1 MSILI
6 CLDARVTDQNVSS
19 SCPCVLCDPA
29 ASATLRARRQ
39 REKYWSREMANVR
52 EHGWHV
58 VGVGG
63 GDIPDWSFTVGLWH
77 SYRIPEIAMFGLELQ
92 GLMHWVNAA
101 VAELRDGA
109 ATEAGTL
116 LPGVIEGYEV
126 QVQPVEVSWHRPLL
140 GTAVG
145 FYRQNPVPVVQV
157 VWPDRDHRWPSDEQA
172 SPGCRAQPSLWLPVD
187 EHPAGVWTEEAAEH

>member
-1 MSILI
+1 
-6 CLDARVTDQNVSS
+6 
-19 SCPCVLCDPA
+19 
-29 ASATLRARRQ
+29 
-39 REKYWSREMANVR
+39 MANVR

-77 SYRIPEIAMFGLELQ
+77 SHRIPEVAMFGLELQ
-92 GLMHWVNAA
+92 GLMHWVDAA
-101 VAELRDGA
+101 ATKFRDGA
-109 ATEAGTL
+109 AAQAGAL

-126 QVQPVEVSWHRPLL
+126 QVQPVDVSWHRPLL

-145 FYRQNPVPVVQV
+145 FYRRTPVPVVQV
-157 VWPDRDHRWPSDEQA
+157 LWPDRNHRWPSDERA
-172 SPGCRAQPSLWLPVD
+172 SPGCRAQPRLWHAVD